1 MALMHPPYWAQ
12 FIEDHGLVGRSIQVP
27 ESDDVSGLGADLQV
41 YSAAQSREEAERFYP
56 GIAVARDGF
65 VPVAQCLIGS
75 GDPYFINTRDGLGGA
90 LYRIYHDA
98 VSSDS
103 YNPAE
108 AVAIVLR
115 DARDLLRYANS

>member
-1 MALMHPPYWAQ
+1 MHPSYWAL
-12 FIEDHGLVGRSIQVP
+12 FIEEHRLVGRRIQIP
-27 ESDDVSGLGADLQV
+27 ESADVSGLGADLQV
-41 YSAAQSREEAERFYP
+41 YSAEQSREEAERFYP
-56 GIAVARDGF
+56 GIAVAPDGF

-75 GDPYFINTRDGLGGA
+75 GDPYFINVRDGEGGA

-98 VSSDS
+98 VSAGS

-115 DARDLLRYANS
+115 DARDLSGYSAT